1 MIDYT
6 TTNVFAITVIAY
18 LVGVIVKMTK
28 LDKNFIPP
36 ICGLVGGIVAVIAYL
51 TIPSF
56 PANNLLDGVATGII
70 SGLAATGG
78 NETIQR
84 LIAKLQGRADSG
96 EGDGESEDESDV

>member
-18 LVGVIVKMTK
+18 LIGVIVKKTK
-28 LDKNFIPP
+28 LDKDFIPP
-36 ICGLVGGIVAVIAYL
+36 ICGLAGGVVAVIAYL
-51 TIPSF
+51 TIPEF
-56 PANNLLDGVATGII
+56 PTNNLLDGIATGII

-84 LIAKLQGRADSG
+84 LITKIQGKDNEDNSEG
-96 EGDGESEDESDV
+96 EGKDDV